1 MRQNVG
7 LPRVQPGGLG
17 RGGGGQAR
25 GTMSMRGVPSPRG
38 VPGPRGGGLSA
49 RTRGGILT
57 NTRKRTH
64 SNDGPSRNVHW
75 RHDPEVEV
83 LDSPISDVLPKDC
96 WPVGYTK
103 QMVDKLSFEQALQL
117 RAYQDTRKEVEKKSK
132 KHLPGQ
138 LARTVEKT
146 RPVDSVE
153 AMEDDGDSRISP
165 ARFLRPA
172 HDIKKWWKLTPKNYE
187 VQLERKLDDRY
198 GTWSQIP
205 RSVFLAAH
213 NLGWALEMKH
223 FCAKNY
229 NVSKRKAKPTLRGGE
244 DGKALLDGLAA
255 EYYLPENMHEC
266 RQAVLVFGS
275 VMRELFPWHD
285 GMDVMLH
292 VLLEVRDFAVVEDN
306 RQRVR
311 VFESWFNSVLN
322 ENATK
327 CDEPPMG
334 YKKMLRLAKDHLRLY
349 GYREH
354 VPSLKKKSVVPE
366 APRRGGAGGGGGSGG
381 GARSGGGGGGKGT
394 TVKGPPDG
402 SDEKKGW
409 VVRDRRL
416 AKIGS
421 EHLCV
426 DYALGDCDK
435 ADPSTNCCKKHG
447 LTLAHRC
454 SVVLDADVLPLKLC
468 GQKHTRRSCK
478 DSV

>member
-1 MRQNVG
+1 MG
-7 LPRVQPGGLG
+7 LPRVLAGGLG
-17 RGGGGQAR
+17 RGGGGHSR
-25 GTMSMRGVPSPRG
+25 GGLSVRG
-38 VPGPRGGGLSA
+38 VPGPVGRGLSS
-49 RTRGGILT
+49 RTNNSILV
-57 NTRKRTH
+57 NRRKRTH
-64 SNDGPSRNVHW
+64 SNEVPARNVSW
-75 RHDPEVEV
+75 RPDPEVEV
-83 LDSPISDVLPKDC
+83 LDSATSDILPKDC
-96 WPVGYTK
+96 WPVGYSR
-103 QMVDKLSFEQALQL
+103 QMVDKLSFEKALQL
-117 RAYQDTRKEVEKKSK
+117 RAYQDTRKDVETKSK

-138 LARTVEKT
+138 LARTVEKK
-146 RPVDSVE
+146 RPVETVE

-198 GTWSQIP
+198 GTWSMIP

-213 NLGWALEMKH
+213 NLGWALELKH
-223 FCAKNY
+223 FCAKNF
-229 NVSKRKAKPTLRGGE
+229 NVAKRKAKPTLRGGE

-255 EYYLPENMHEC
+255 EYYLPDNMHEC
-266 RQAVLVFGS
+266 RHAVLVFGS
-275 VMRELFPWHD
+275 VMRELYPWHD
-285 GMDVMLH
+285 GMDIMLH

-311 VFESWFNSVLN
+311 CFESWFNSVLH

-334 YKKMLRLAKDHLRLY
+334 FKKVLRLARDQLRVY

-354 VPSLKKKSVVPE
+354 VPSLKKKQEAPE
-366 APRRGGAGGGGGSGG
+366 RPRRGGAGGGGGSGGGGSGG
-381 GARSGGGGGGKGT
+381 GARSGGGGGGKGS
-394 TVKGPPDG
+394 TVKSAPDG
-402 SDEKKGW
+402 SDERKGW

-421 EHLCV
+421 ENLCV
-426 DYALGDCDK
+426 DYALGECDK
-435 ADPSTNCCKKHG
+435 ADPSTNSCKKHG

-454 SVVLDADVLPLKLC
+454 SVVLDPDVLPLKLC
-468 GQKHTRRSCK
+468 GQKHTRKSCK